1 MIEDTREKV
10 KLILKNRANSQMLS
24 GDLTGIKEVTKTAN
38 PIKLRKISHQLQ
50 DPSDVKD
57 RSDLANERFQQTS
70 QDKTTLEAVNEAK
83 LLKLQQANQIKKELS
98 KMLKRNAKM

>member
-38 PIKLRKISHQLQ
+38 PIKLRKISQQLQ
-50 DPSDVKD
+50 GPSDLRD
-57 RSDLANERFQQTS
+57 RSDPAHERFQQTS
-70 QDKTTLEAVNEAK
+70 HDKTTAEAVNETK